1 MGAKTPNRI
10 RVAQW
15 PQAALESG
23 DSMTCDASSVD
34 RREIWPLIATDG
46 GPQKWGV
53 SPGAGVTVRLMAE
66 LKLSTAIIAALVL
79 TGTGVAAYAQAPV
92 KKPSGSTTFTSQP
105 TMAAQDPL
113 APGGVRKTL
122 QWDDKTGRWG
132 LRLDVDQP
140 ASRDAKL
147 KEAEVGAF
155 YRVTPS
161 LRVGG
166 AVGMTATPSPQK
178 PVETDPNTPR
188 VRVETALKF

>member
-1 MGAKTPNRI
+1 
-10 RVAQW
+10 
-15 PQAALESG
+15 
-23 DSMTCDASSVD
+23 
-34 RREIWPLIATDG
+34 
-46 GPQKWGV
+46 
-53 SPGAGVTVRLMAE
+53 MAE

-79 TGTGVAAYAQAPV
+79 SGTSVAAYAQQSQAPA

-105 TMAAQDPL
+105 SGQPQDPL
-113 APGGVRKTL
+113 APAGVRKTL

-166 AVGMTATPSPQK
+166 ALGVTARPSPQK
-178 PVETDPNTPR
+178 PVQNDADTPR
-188 VRVETALKF
+188 VRIESALKF